1 MNQHNSFEITDRDGW
16 RREFPFEKA
25 IVYIG
30 NDPADDVCL
39 DPRHGGGVMP
49 RHLQL
54 IAPASVG
61 GLYRMVNLGDA
72 AVYLGAASD
81 RAVQPRSFANL
92 SDGDAIQVG
101 DFHLVFR
108 SGDAMLT
115 LGPGGRACTLPVS
128 PTGASATYSAT
139 PSGAVLAGP
148 ASSGRASAAIGLRLS
163 LPSAQLA
170 PDRPLL
176 GTILVSNLG
185 EKPGVQFRLEAE
197 GLEPD
202 CYEIGPGPL
211 LFPGAEK
218 AVSLLVRHSKR
229 PTPPAGIHRLVIRAS
244 APEAYPGDS
253 MTVTQDLQVL
263 PFLKHTLRLELPG
276 QQPDRQ

>member
-1 MNQHNSFEITDRDGW
+1 MNQRNSFEITDRDGW

-30 NDPADDVCL
+30 SDPGDDVCL
-39 DPRHGGGVMP
+39 DLRHGGGVMP
-49 RHLQL
+49 RHLQI
-54 IAPASVG
+54 IAPASAG

-72 AVYLGAASD
+72 DVLVGASAD
-81 RAVQPRSFANL
+81 RSVPPRSFANL
-92 SDGDAIQVG
+92 PDGDAIQVG
-101 DFHLVFR
+101 DFRLVFR

-115 LGPGGRACTLPVS
+115 LGPGGRASALPTIF
-128 PTGASATYSAT
+128 TGANATNGAPAT
-139 PSGAVLAGP
+139 GPLLAAP
-148 ASSGRASAAIGLRLS
+148 ANSGRTSAAIGLRLS

-176 GTILVSNLG
+176 GSILVRNLG
-185 EKPGVQFRLEAE
+185 DKPGVQFRLETE

-229 PTPPAGIHRLVIRAS
+229 STPAAGVHRLVIRAS

-253 MTVTQDLQVL
+253 MTVTQDIQVL
-263 PFLKHTLRLELPG
+263 PYLRHTLRLELPG
-276 QQPDRQ
+276 QPPDRQ